1 MNLRINSHHVE
12 VTPAMKTHLEEKVV
26 RIKKHFDQVIDISAM
41 LVVDKAKEKNLRQT
55 AELTLHIKG
64 KDLHAEAHHEDLY
77 QAIDAAVDKLDKQIL
92 KHKERVKAHHHEAP
106 RNSASMMG
114 T

>member
-12 VTPAMKTHLEEKVV
+12 VTPAMKAHLEERVV

-41 LVVDKAKEKNLRQT
+41 LIVDKAKEKNLRQT

-64 KDLHAEAHHEDLY
+64 KDLFAEAHHEDLY
-77 QAIDAAVDKLDKQIL
+77 QAIDAAINKLDKQIL

-106 RNSASMMG
+106 RNSQAMMG
-114 T
+114 S

>member
-12 VTPAMKTHLEEKVV
+12 LTPGLKTHVEDKVV
-26 RIKKHFDQVIDISAM
+26 RIKKHFEQVIDITAM
-41 LVVDKAKEKNLRQT
+41 LIVDKAKEKNLRQT
-55 AELTLHIKG
+55 AEFTLHIKG
-64 KDLHAEAHHEDLY
+64 KDLYAEAHHEDLY
-77 QAIDAAVDKLDKQIL
+77 HAIDAAVDKLDKQIL

-106 RNSASMMG
+106 RNSASIMG